1 MKSLSPK
8 LIILKWLIQ
17 QLIENLFYLLYKLYQ
32 MKDNL
37 KFKNI
42 SKNLGKI
49 LIELIHTRKLNK
61 VIIWGGII
69 ILLILGPR
77 ESVEISPE
85 LGI

>member
-32 MKDNL
+32 MKNNL
-37 KFKNI
+37 KFMNI
-42 SKNLGKI
+42 SKNLGEI

-61 VIIWGGII
+61 VIIFCTLELHLWGGDNNFINI
-69 ILLILGPR
+69 R
-77 ESVEISPE
+77 S
-85 LGI
+85 